1 MNLPNVAV
9 VILNYNGWRE
19 TVKCLKSVLLTDYP
33 HFTIHVIDNGS
44 KHNELAILK
53 RRFSDP
59 RIVFHRIIKN
69 VGYSGGNNYIFDKVH
84 DKYIA
89 LVNNDV
95 EVPRDWLKPLVR
107 VLERDKTIAI
117 VQPKILWFKN
127 KRYFDYSGA
136 CGGYIDI
143 FGYPFT
149 RGRIFNTIEEDNGQY
164 DKEVDLFWASGAT
177 MLMRMSALR
186 KVGGFDERFF
196 NYMEE
201 IDLCFRLHRAGYRV
215 VFTPKSYVYH
225 KVAATLSR
233 KPIKKRFWEHRN
245 NILMIIKNYPLGKLF
260 FILPIRIFFEYLS
273 FIYYLGTQQF
283 DYALAVIYSQ
293 ISLFYMGPLF
303 FIERLGKSVK
313 ETSKMKKI
321 IYSNSIVVDYYLFK
335 KRHYH
340 SLKWREN

>member
-1 MNLPNVAV
+1 MALPKVAIV
-9 VILNYNGWRE
+9 VLNYNGWRE
-19 TVKCLKSVLLTDYP
+19 TVHCLKTLLLTDYP
-33 HFTIHVIDNGS
+33 QFTIHVLDNGS
-44 KHNELAILK
+44 QRNELTILK
-53 RRFSDP
+53 RRFNDS

-69 VGYSGGNNYIFDKVH
+69 IGYSGGNNYLFNKVNE
-84 DKYIA
+84 KYIA

-95 EVPRDWLKPLVR
+95 EVPSNWLKPLVS
-107 VLERDKTIAI
+107 VLEKDKTIAI

-149 RGRIFNTIEEDNGQY
+149 RGRIFNTIEEDRGQY

-201 IDLCFRLHRAGYRV
+201 IDLCFRLHRAGYRI

-233 KPIKKRFWEHRN
+233 KPMKKRFWEHRN
-245 NILMIIKNYPLGKLF
+245 NVLLLIKNYPLKELL
-260 FILPIRIFFEYLS
+260 FILPIRFLLEFTSIF
-273 FIYYLGTQQF
+273 YYLISRQYS
-283 DYALAVIYSQ
+283 YALAVIYSFL
-293 ISLFYMGPLF
+293 SLAFLAPFYFYKRFQQPIDETKSF
-303 FIERLGKSVK
+303 RRLIYHDS
-313 ETSKMKKI
+313 I
-321 IYSNSIVVDYYLFK
+321 IYSYFIK
-335 KRHYH
+335 KKKYFS
-340 SLKWREN
+340 SLNFLK